1 MVPVNSPSIISDSV
15 GLQRKK
21 TLFPEHQLRDHRG
34 TFRDRR
40 FGENDPSMSIEDRML
55 ERYTRERQRGQ
66 GKKGMFNLEDEDE
79 PFGELDDGFALGGL
93 THGGRSVMDLPGD
106 DFVAQGLAD
115 EDEDEEENRAGRI
128 DKRVVSRVH
137 FGGFEDATE
146 EGLVSTCSCTSH
158 MVTN

>member
-1 MVPVNSPSIISDSV
+1 M
-15 GLQRKK
+15 
-21 TLFPEHQLRDHRG
+21 PEHQLRDHRG

-128 DKRVVSRVH
+128 DKRVVSKVH
-137 FGGFEDATE
+137 FGGFEEAMDE
-146 EGLVSTCSCTSH
+146 DLVSACYYISH
-158 MVTN
+158 MEAN